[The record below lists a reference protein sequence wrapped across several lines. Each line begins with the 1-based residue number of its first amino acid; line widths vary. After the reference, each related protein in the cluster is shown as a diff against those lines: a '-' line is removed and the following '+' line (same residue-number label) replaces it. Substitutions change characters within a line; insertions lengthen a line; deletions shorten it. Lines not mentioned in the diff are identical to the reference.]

1 MRVIIMGC
9 GRVGSELSLKL
20 VEGGHDVTVI
30 DKKPEAFIKYPPG
43 DKATQLVGL
52 GFDRDIL
59 EAAGIKEAEAF
70 VAVSSGDNSNI
81 VSARVALEHYHVPK
95 VVARIYDPRRAEIY
109 EKLNIP
115 TVATTTWG
123 IKQIQLML
131 FHDRQEVRESIGGGD
146 LVRLRVPVPP
156 HLVGKKVSDVNMD
169 GKILVAGVSRGGGG
183 FIPTADSTFQT
194 GDYLA
199 RHHGEGRHGPARRD
213 HDPAGR
219 GAPLMKVVV
228 TGAGAVGRHLASDLA
243 DRGHTVTLIDQD
255 PAVVQKVQEWAPNVA
270 VVLGDACEPWV
281 LEEAELK
288 HAEVVVAATG
298 DDEDNLVTS
307 LLAKQEFAVPRVLA
321 RVNHPKNEWLF
332 TEQWGVDAAVS
343 PPHIL
348 TAMVEEA
355 VTVGDLVR
363 LIRLEGGRISIVEMT
378 LPDRSPSVG
387 RPLYELRLP
396 PDSAV
401 VAILRDGHV
410 VIPQPETVFAPR
422 DEVVALCSPGSEAG
436 LRAAVVGED
445 APGGTPRD
453 GLSSTSEI

>member
-1 MRVIIMGC
+1 M
-9 GRVGSELSLKL
+9 
-20 VEGGHDVTVI
+20 
-30 DKKPEAFIKYPPG
+30 
-43 DKATQLVGL
+43 
-52 GFDRDIL
+52 
-59 EAAGIKEAEAF
+59 
-70 VAVSSGDNSNI
+70 
-81 VSARVALEHYHVPK
+81 
-95 VVARIYDPRRAEIY
+95 
-109 EKLNIP
+109 
-115 TVATTTWG
+115 
-123 IKQIQLML
+123 
-131 FHDRQEVRESIGGGD
+131 
-146 LVRLRVPVPP
+146 RLRLPVPA
-156 HLVGKKVSDVNMD
+156 HLVGKNVSAINVD

-183 FIPTADSTFQT
+183 FIPTGESTLQE

-199 RHHGEGRHGPARRD
+199 VIMAKDGMDLLDETIAAPD
-213 HDPAGR
+213 R
-219 GAPLMKVVV
+219 GSSLMKVVV
-228 TGAGAVGRHLASDLA
+228 TGAGAVGRHLAVGPGGPRSRRDL
-243 DRGHTVTLIDQD
+243 DRPG
-255 PAVVQKVQEWAPNVA
+255 PGRGREGPGMGPNVA

-281 LEEAELK
+281 LEAADVKL
-288 HAEVVVAATG
+288 AEVLVAATG

-378 LPDRSPSVG
+378 LPGASPTIG

-410 VIPQPETVFAPR
+410 VIPQPETVFSAG
-422 DEVVALCSPGSEAG
+422 DEVVALRARRRRGRFDRRSWATGCPAAPPPTAPPERRASSPVDLRTIRRSFDRPPRRVDRHPHHPVPLEHQRQLIGERPQHPALGTRQVVAFPAKDQDAQVAVPDVQRQPLHAGRVGRDRHGSRLCVHRDE
-436 LRAAVVGED
+436 LIQPSTITLLLDED
-445 APGGTPRD
+445 APSRKPNQAT
-453 GLSSTSEI
+453 TSRTIDA